1 VLFVLSRDSS
11 LFSRP
16 DHPCH
21 AFALAH
27 IHLSHPLHA
36 LQCCRPCPTA
46 PPSSCPP
53 TPSPA
58 SDRSTAPCLAAP
70 SPISAHPALVL
81 YALQH
86 CHLRLVAHH
95 PPTSSSPSSL
105 DKSHASSRRRP
116 GGLTEGRTPG
126 YQWWKRHGERP
137 EEEQV
142 WVARPIGGLGACE
155 RGRIE
160 DVKEDTVKIL
170 HWRYCCFLFVFSIQ
184 VLDTYLISSG
194 SNLGHLR

>member
-27 IHLSHPLHA
+27 IRLSHPLHA

-58 SDRSTAPCLAAP
+58 SDRSTARVWPPRHPYLPTPP
-70 SPISAHPALVL
+70 SFSM
-81 YALQH
+81 
-86 CHLRLVAHH
+86 
-95 PPTSSSPSSL
+95 PSSTATCVWL
-105 DKSHASSRRRP
+105 PTTLQRRRP
-116 GGLTEGRTPG
+116 RHPWTNLTPPLDGDRGVSPKVGHQGINGGSGTVNDRRKSRCGWHDRSAAWGL
-126 YQWWKRHGERP
+126 
-137 EEEQV
+137 V
-142 WVARPIGGLGACE
+142 SVAGSKMLKKTQLRYSIG
-155 RGRIE
+155 
-160 DVKEDTVKIL
+160 DTVVF
-170 HWRYCCFLFVFSIQ
+170 FL
-184 VLDTYLISSG
+184 SS
-194 SNLGHLR
+194 LFKCWTPI